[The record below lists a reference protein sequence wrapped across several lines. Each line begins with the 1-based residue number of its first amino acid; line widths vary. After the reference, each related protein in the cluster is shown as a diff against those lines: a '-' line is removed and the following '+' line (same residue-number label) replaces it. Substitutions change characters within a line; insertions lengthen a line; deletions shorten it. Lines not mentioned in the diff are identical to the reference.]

1 MAGEQDESAPEATPY
16 SPSLK
21 ARSSVLLDIER
32 EVLGCDYGA
41 TSWTDRNEA
50 DHFAHLL
57 GLAPG
62 VATLEIGA
70 GAGWPGLYLAGRTG
84 ASVTLTDRP
93 HDVLHLARQRAA
105 SDGLARRCR
114 VVRAD
119 GASLPFRER
128 SFDAVYHCD
137 VLC

>member
-1 MAGEQDESAPEATPY
+1 MTANEDDNAPAATPY

-21 ARSSVLLDIER
+21 ARSAALLDIER

-41 TSWTDRNEA
+41 TSWTDREEA
-50 DHFAHLL
+50 GRFADLL
-57 GLAPG
+57 ALAPG

-70 GAGWPGLYLAGRTG
+70 GAGWPGIHLAAETG
-84 ASVTLTDRP
+84 ASMSLTDLP
-93 HDVLHLARQRAA
+93 HDVLLIARRRAA
-105 SDGLARRCR
+105 SDGLAGRCQ
-114 VVRAD
+114 VVQSA
-119 GASLPFRER
+119 GASLPFADR